1 MTANV
6 KLLGISV
13 TSALPS
19 SRFPSTQPR
28 RPFPSRRPCTNPHAQ
43 RQAVREF
50 SECRGRQRAL
60 GRSGGCRKEE
70 GARWGGAAGSPRGRE
85 EGDEVTRWAPAPS
98 SRGWLLREREGGGG
112 VCLRA
117 PTVRPGPPALWQ
129 IPLHSPLSPFLPA
142 GRTPL
147 GLQSAARGLTG
158 APCAQ
163 ESASSRPGVVE
174 DRAGRF
180 LPGPSRGWQEGQS
193 SGAPAREARTGA
205 QRGGGAR
212 GHTAPG

>member
-1 MTANV
+1 M
-6 KLLGISV
+6 
-13 TSALPS
+13 
-19 SRFPSTQPR
+19 
-28 RPFPSRRPCTNPHAQ
+28 
-43 RQAVREF
+43 REP
-50 SECRGRQRAL
+50 G
-60 GRSGGCRKEE
+60 
-70 GARWGGAAGSPRGRE
+70 
-85 EGDEVTRWAPAPS
+85 
-98 SRGWLLREREGGGG
+98 GGGG

-147 GLQSAARGLTG
+147 GLQAAARGPTG

-163 ESASSRPGVVE
+163 ESESSRPGVVE

-180 LPGPSRGWQEGQS
+180 LPGPSRGWREGQS

-205 QRGGGAR
+205 RPGAQKGRRRPRSHSARLGFQLRAPPRLRLARGARRNAGKSARLCPTARSSARGRPGGAPGRGVQTAAAVPGAPLRPHGPAAGGGPA
-212 GHTAPG
+212 GPGSEPGPPAPHSPTPPAGGGL

>member
-1 MTANV
+1 MLFPPPA
-6 KLLGISV
+6 SP
-13 TSALPS
+13 LPS
-19 SRFPSTQPR
+19 LVGPSLHGD
-28 RPFPSRRPCTNPHAQ
+28 HAPTPTPK
-43 RQAVREF
+43 
-50 SECRGRQRAL
+50 GRQCGSSQSVGEDK
-60 GRSGGCRKEE
+60 GRWAGVGGTRKEE

-180 LPGPSRGWQEGQS
+180 LPGPSRGWREGQS